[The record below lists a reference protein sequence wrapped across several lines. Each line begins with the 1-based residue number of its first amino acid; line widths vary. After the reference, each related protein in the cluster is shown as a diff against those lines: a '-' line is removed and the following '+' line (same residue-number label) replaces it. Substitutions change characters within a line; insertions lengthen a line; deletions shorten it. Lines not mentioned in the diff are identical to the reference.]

1 MDDSLPRR
9 HPLDVAGRDGAT
21 VSQAV
26 AVLHLSRQDVGDG
39 LDAAVGM
46 PGEAGQVVLR
56 VVVAEVVQ
64 EEEGVEVGCIAK
76 PERAA

>member
-1 MDDSLPRR
+1 M
-9 HPLDVAGRDGAT
+9 
-21 VSQAV
+21 VSM
-26 AVLHLSRQDVGDG
+26 H
-39 LDAAVGM
+39 AVGM